1 VQIVK
6 LLDLMSSYLFIMR
19 CYMKMECHN
28 KKVIRFNEARFFFI
42 MGCGIKM
49 GHANSKVVGFV
60 IPSLKN
66 EVWYENGMC
75 R

>member
-1 VQIVK
+1 
-6 LLDLMSSYLFIMR
+6 
-19 CYMKMECHN
+19 MKMECHN